1 MKRPLPRALW
11 WPRLVPI
18 ALACLLVLSAC
29 TSAPPS
35 PYDQIQED
43 TTGRQAPAA
52 VADEAVAG
60 GTFNPFFPAE
70 GDGYEVV
77 PAQEKQGFAEYKL
90 NQNGT
95 TLAMLTI
102 NDTISLPAAAA
113 KYDSATETIAGYP
126 AVTQGTTATGL
137 LVNGRYQVKVL
148 SRDDAFTAAD
158 RAAWLERFDL
168 AGLADLPTMP

>member
-1 MKRPLPRALW
+1 MKRPLPQIAW
-11 WPRLVPI
+11 WNRLVPL
-18 ALACLLVLSAC
+18 ALACLLTLSAC
-29 TSAPPS
+29 TAAPPS
-35 PYDQIQED
+35 AYDQIQED

-52 VADEAVAG
+52 VADEALAG
-60 GTFNPFFPAE
+60 GTFNQFFPAE

-90 NQNGT
+90 KQDGT

-102 NDTISLPAAAA
+102 NDTISLPAAAT

-148 SRDDAFTAAD
+148 ARDDSFTEAD
-158 RAAWLERFDL
+158 RAAWLARFDL
-168 AGLADLPTMP
+168 AGLSTLPSLP